1 MSEKTAEANIY
12 GGNQKSAQFLTRDAG
27 VLLRVQTLLRW
38 LAVSG
43 QSITI
48 FVVGFVL
55 EYQMHLVP
63 CIGLVLMSVMVNT
76 ALWLYYPSNYR
87 LSPKLAAGYLIYDL
101 LQLTALLFMT
111 GGLANPFIVMILA
124 PVTVSATVLTAR
136 ATLLLV
142 GMSCAVIS
150 LLAYFHMPLPWKG
163 EPPNFPE
170 IYLLGVWAALML
182 GLAFISAYVWRIS
195 NEGRRMTAAS
205 TALQQVLAREH
216 RLSALDGL
224 AAAAA
229 HQLGTPLGTIGL
241 IAKEL
246 QSSPLADGELSEDLK
261 SLLTE
266 TKRCKEILSSLTT
279 QSDQGDTIFSRMSLS
294 ALIQEAIDEAGGH
307 EKQIL
312 VTIGPTD
319 ISEPYVI
326 RQPEIIYGLGNL
338 IENAA
343 EFATNAVTVAAQ
355 IKSQRIEICVSD
367 DGPGFASDI
376 LPRLGEP
383 WLTSRPASGDMTA
396 QSGMGLGFFIAKTL
410 LERTGGQVTAA
421 NKALSE
427 KGAEIKVTWSRALL
441 EANPEA

>member
-1 MSEKTAEANIY
+1 MSEKIADANFY
-12 GGNQKSAQFLTRDAG
+12 GGTRQSAQFLTRDAG

-43 QSITI
+43 QSVTI
-48 FVVGFVL
+48 FIVGFVL
-55 EYQMHLVP
+55 EYQMPLLS
-63 CIGLVLMSVMVNT
+63 CIGLVLMSVAVNIG
-76 ALWLYYPSNYR
+76 LWLYYPSNYR
-87 LSPKLAAGYLIYDL
+87 LSPKFAAAYLLYDL

-136 ATLLLV
+136 ATSLLV
-142 GMSCAVIS
+142 GMSCAAIS
-150 LLAYFHMPLPWKG
+150 LLASFHMPLPRTG

-195 NEGRRMTAAS
+195 HEGRRMSAAS

-246 QSSPLADGELSEDLK
+246 QSSPLVDSELAEDLQ

-307 EKQIL
+307 DKDIFVKIE
-312 VTIGPTD
+312 PED

-338 IENAA
+338 IENAG
-343 EFATNAVTVAAQ
+343 EFAINSVAVTSKIEAQ
-355 IKSQRIEICVSD
+355 SIEICVSD
-367 DGPGFASDI
+367 DGPGFAYDI

-410 LERTGGQVTAA
+410 LERTGGQVVAT
-421 NKALSE
+421 NKTSPE
-427 KGAEIKVTWSRALL
+427 KGAMIKVKWSRAVL
-441 EANPEA
+441 ETIPEA

>member
-1 MSEKTAEANIY
+1 MSEKIADANFY
-12 GGNQKSAQFLTRDAG
+12 GSTGQSAQFLTRDAG

-43 QSITI
+43 QSVTI
-48 FVVGFVL
+48 FIVGFVL
-55 EYQMHLVP
+55 EYQMPLLS
-63 CIGLVLMSVMVNT
+63 CIGLVLISVAVNIG
-76 ALWLYYPSNYR
+76 LWLYYPSNYR
-87 LSPKLAAGYLIYDL
+87 LSPKFASAYLLYDL

-195 NEGRRMTAAS
+195 HEGRRMTAAS

-246 QSSPLADGELSEDLK
+246 QSSPLVDSELAEDLQ

-279 QSDQGDTIFSRMSLS
+279 QSNQGDTIFSRMSLS

-307 EKQIL
+307 NKDISVKIE
-312 VTIGPTD
+312 PED

-338 IENAA
+338 IENAG
-343 EFATNAVTVAAQ
+343 EFAINSVAVTSRIEAQ
-355 IKSQRIEICVSD
+355 SIEICVSD
-367 DGPGFASDI
+367 DGPGFAYDI

-410 LERTGGQVTAA
+410 LERTGGQVVAT
-421 NKALSE
+421 NKTSPE
-427 KGAEIKVTWSRALL
+427 KGAMIKVTWSRAVL
-441 EANPEA
+441 ETIPEA

>member
-1 MSEKTAEANIY
+1 MSEKIADANFY
-12 GGNQKSAQFLTRDAG
+12 GGARQSAQFLTRDAG

-43 QSITI
+43 QSVTI
-48 FVVGFVL
+48 FIVGFVL
-55 EYQMHLVP
+55 EYQMPLLS
-63 CIGLVLMSVMVNT
+63 CIGLVLMSVAVNIG
-76 ALWLYYPSNYR
+76 LWLYYPSNYR
-87 LSPKLAAGYLIYDL
+87 LSPKFAAAYLLYDL

-163 EPPNFPE
+163 QPPNFPE

-195 NEGRRMTAAS
+195 HEGRRMSAAS

-246 QSSPLADGELSEDLK
+246 QSSPLVDSELAEDLQ

-307 EKQIL
+307 DKDIFVKIE
-312 VTIGPTD
+312 PED
-319 ISEPYVI
+319 ISEPYII

-338 IENAA
+338 IENAG
-343 EFATNAVTVAAQ
+343 EFAINSVAVTSKIEAQ
-355 IKSQRIEICVSD
+355 SIEILVSD
-367 DGPGFASDI
+367 DGPGFAYDI

-410 LERTGGQVTAA
+410 LERTGGQVVAT
-421 NKALSE
+421 NKTSPE
-427 KGAEIKVTWSRALL
+427 KGAMIKVKWSRAVL
-441 EANPEA
+441 ETIPEV

>member
-1 MSEKTAEANIY
+1 MSENTADPYSPA
-12 GGNQKSAQFLTRDAG
+12 GSRQSAQLLTRDAG

-43 QSITI
+43 QSAAII
-48 FVVGFVL
+48 IVAFVL
-55 EYQMHLVP
+55 GYDMPLLP
-63 CIGLVLMSVMVNT
+63 CLVLVFMSVALNVR
-76 ALWLYYPSNYR
+76 LWLNYPSNYR
-87 LSPKLAAGYLIYDL
+87 VSPKVAAGYLTYDL
-101 LQLTALLFMT
+101 LQLAALLYMT
-111 GGLANPFIVMILA
+111 GGLANPFVVMILA

-136 ATLLLV
+136 ATMTLV

-163 EPPNFPE
+163 DPPDFPE

-182 GLAFISAYVWRIS
+182 GLAFIATYVWHIS
-195 NEGRRMTAAS
+195 HEGRRMTAAS

-246 QSSPLADGELSEDLK
+246 QSSPLIEGEHAEDLA

-266 TKRCKEILSSLTT
+266 TRRCKEILSSLTT

-294 ALIQEAIDEAGGH
+294 ALIQEAVDEAGVHDKRIHVKIGP
-307 EKQIL
+307 EKTQEPL
-312 VTIGPTD
+312 VT
-319 ISEPYVI
+319 

-338 IENAA
+338 VENAV
-343 EFATNAVTVAAQ
+343 EFADREVVVTAGVEAAQ
-355 IKSQRIEICVSD
+355 IEISVSD
-367 DGPGFASDI
+367 DGPGFAHDV
-376 LPRLGEP
+376 LLRLGEP

-410 LERTGGQVTAA
+410 LERTGGRVTAA
-421 NKALSE
+421 NKAAPGH
-427 KGAEIKVTWSRALL
+427 GAEIRIVWSRALL
-441 EANPEA
+441 EAAQMT

>member
-1 MSEKTAEANIY
+1 MSEKIADANFY
-12 GGNQKSAQFLTRDAG
+12 SSTGQSAQFLTRDAG

-43 QSITI
+43 QSVTI
-48 FVVGFVL
+48 FIVGFVL
-55 EYQMHLVP
+55 EYQMPLLS
-63 CIGLVLMSVMVNT
+63 CIGLVLMSVAVNIG
-76 ALWLYYPSNYR
+76 LWLYYPSNYR
-87 LSPKLAAGYLIYDL
+87 LSPKFASAYLLYDL

-195 NEGRRMTAAS
+195 HEGRRMTAAS

-246 QSSPLADGELSEDLK
+246 QSSPLVDSELAEDLQ

-279 QSDQGDTIFSRMSLS
+279 QSNQGDTIFSRMSLS
-294 ALIQEAIDEAGGH
+294 ALIREAIDEAGGH
-307 EKQIL
+307 NKDISVKIE
-312 VTIGPTD
+312 PED

-338 IENAA
+338 IENAG
-343 EFATNAVTVAAQ
+343 EFAINSVAVTSRIEAQ
-355 IKSQRIEICVSD
+355 SIEICVSD
-367 DGPGFASDI
+367 DGPGFAYDI

-410 LERTGGQVTAA
+410 LERTGGQVVAT
-421 NKALSE
+421 NKTSPE
-427 KGAEIKVTWSRALL
+427 KGAMIKVTWSRAVL
-441 EANPEA
+441 ETVPEA

>member
-1 MSEKTAEANIY
+1 
-12 GGNQKSAQFLTRDAG
+12 
-27 VLLRVQTLLRW
+27 
-38 LAVSG
+38 
-43 QSITI
+43 
-48 FVVGFVL
+48 
-55 EYQMHLVP
+55 
-63 CIGLVLMSVMVNT
+63 
-76 ALWLYYPSNYR
+76 
-87 LSPKLAAGYLIYDL
+87 
-101 LQLTALLFMT
+101 
-111 GGLANPFIVMILA
+111 MILA

-195 NEGRRMTAAS
+195 HEGRRMTAAS

-246 QSSPLADGELSEDLK
+246 QSSPLVDSELAEDLQ

-312 VTIGPTD
+312 VTIGPED

-343 EFATNAVTVAAQ
+343 EFSTNAVAVTARIEAQ
-355 IKSQRIEICVSD
+355 SIEICVSD
-367 DGPGFASDI
+367 DGPGFAYDI

-410 LERTGGQVTAA
+410 LERTGGQVVAT
-421 NKALSE
+421 NKALPE

-441 EANPEA
+441 EAIPEA

>member
-1 MSEKTAEANIY
+1 MSEKIADANFY
-12 GGNQKSAQFLTRDAG
+12 GSTGQSAQFLTRDAG

-43 QSITI
+43 QSVTI
-48 FVVGFVL
+48 FIVGFVL
-55 EYQMHLVP
+55 EYQMPLLS
-63 CIGLVLMSVMVNT
+63 CIGLVLMSVAVNIG
-76 ALWLYYPSNYR
+76 LWLYYPSNYR
-87 LSPKLAAGYLIYDL
+87 LSPKFASAYLLYDL

-195 NEGRRMTAAS
+195 HEGRRMTAAS

-246 QSSPLADGELSEDLK
+246 QSSPLVDSELAEDLQ

-279 QSDQGDTIFSRMSLS
+279 QSNQGDTIFSRMSLS

-307 EKQIL
+307 NKDISVKIE
-312 VTIGPTD
+312 PED

-338 IENAA
+338 IENAG
-343 EFATNAVTVAAQ
+343 EFAINSVAVTSRIKAQ
-355 IKSQRIEICVSD
+355 SIEICVSD
-367 DGPGFASDI
+367 DGPGFAYDI

-410 LERTGGQVTAA
+410 LERTGGQVVAT
-421 NKALSE
+421 NKTSPE
-427 KGAEIKVTWSRALL
+427 KGAMIKVTWSRAVL
-441 EANPEA
+441 ETIPEA

>member
-1 MSEKTAEANIY
+1 
-12 GGNQKSAQFLTRDAG
+12 
-27 VLLRVQTLLRW
+27 
-38 LAVSG
+38 
-43 QSITI
+43 
-48 FVVGFVL
+48 
-55 EYQMHLVP
+55 
-63 CIGLVLMSVMVNT
+63 
-76 ALWLYYPSNYR
+76 
-87 LSPKLAAGYLIYDL
+87 
-101 LQLTALLFMT
+101 
-111 GGLANPFIVMILA
+111 
-124 PVTVSATVLTAR
+124 
-136 ATLLLV
+136 
-142 GMSCAVIS
+142 
-150 LLAYFHMPLPWKG
+150 
-163 EPPNFPE
+163 
-170 IYLLGVWAALML
+170 ML

-195 NEGRRMTAAS
+195 HEGRRMTAAS

-343 EFATNAVTVAAQ
+343 EFATNAVTVAAH
-355 IKSQRIEICVSD
+355 IEAQRIEICVSD
-367 DGPGFASDI
+367 DGPGFANDI

-410 LERTGGQVTAA
+410 LERTGGQVTAT